1 MGKDSM
7 MLGKGA
13 DGWYILPRILIR
25 SRAAMTRLSQK
36 FAICLSAGLFI
47 MAANVFPAA
56 ADIKD
61 ADRETLNKLIEDYI
75 LANPQVVRD
84 ALVGLAEREAAE
96 RQLQAMS
103 ILHDDAGDP
112 FLGNPDAAM
121 VIYEFS
127 DYNCGYCK
135 RVFQP
140 LQDLIA
146 ADGDIK
152 VVIKEFPILS
162 QTSLLAAQAGIAAQ
176 AQGVFPDFH
185 RAMMTARGAISM
197 DSILDAARTAGAD
210 LDRLQADMNSPAV
223 AAIIERTRMAA
234 TQLEISG
241 TPGLVIGSQVIPGAI
256 SLEQMREIVAA
267 ERASQG

>member
-1 MGKDSM
+1 MIRLFR
-7 MLGKGA
+7 MLA
-13 DGWYILPRILIR
+13 
-25 SRAAMTRLSQK
+25 TRLS
-36 FAICLSAGLFI
+36 AALLI
-47 MAANVFPAA
+47 MAATVFPTA
-56 ADIKD
+56 ADISD
-61 ADRETLNKLIEDYI
+61 VDREELNKMFEAFI
-75 LANPQVVRD
+75 LANPEVVRE

-96 RQLQAMS
+96 RQLQAMA
-103 ILHDDAGDP
+103 ILRDDAGDP
-112 FLGNPDAAM
+112 FLGNPDASM

-146 ADGDIK
+146 SDGDIK

-162 QTSLLAAQAGIAAQ
+162 QSSVLAAQAGIAAQ
-176 AQGVFPDFH
+176 AQDVFPAFH
-185 RAMMTARGAISM
+185 GAMMTARGAISM
-197 DSILDAARTAGAD
+197 DSILDAARSAGAD
-210 LDRLQADMNSPAV
+210 LDRLQADMKSPEV

-256 SLEQMREIVAA
+256 SLEQMRDIIAA
-267 ERASQG
+267 ERASNG

>member
-1 MGKDSM
+1 MT
-7 MLGKGA
+7 LGKAA
-13 DGWYILPRILIR
+13 DGWYILRRIAIR
-25 SRAAMTRLSQK
+25 SHAVTTRLLQK
-36 FAICLSAGLFI
+36 SAACLSAALFI
-47 MAANVFPAA
+47 IMVAVFPAT

-61 ADRETLNKLIEDYI
+61 ADREALNKLFEEYI
-75 LANPQVVRD
+75 LANPEVVRE
-84 ALVGLAEREAAE
+84 ALVGLAERETAE
-96 RQLQAMS
+96 RQRQAMT
-103 ILHDDAGDP
+103 ILRDDAGDP
-112 FLGNPDAAM
+112 FLGNPDATM
-121 VIYEFS
+121 VVYEFS

-146 ADGDIK
+146 SDDDIK
-152 VVIKEFPILS
+152 VVVKEFPILS
-162 QTSLLAAQAGIAAQ
+162 QSSVLAAQAGIAAQ

-185 RAMMTARGAISM
+185 RAMMTARGAISL
-197 DSILDAARTAGAD
+197 DSILEAARSAGAD

-256 SLEQMREIVAA
+256 SLEQMRDIIAA
-267 ERASQG
+267 ERASQS

>member
-1 MGKDSM
+1 
-7 MLGKGA
+7 
-13 DGWYILPRILIR
+13 
-25 SRAAMTRLSQK
+25 MTRLFQK
-36 FAICLSAGLFI
+36 LAICLSAALFTVV
-47 MAANVFPAA
+47 AAIGPAT
-56 ADIKD
+56 ADVKD
-61 ADRETLNKLIEDYI
+61 ADRDAFNKMIEEYI
-75 LANPQVVRD
+75 LANPEVVRD

-103 ILHDDAGDP
+103 ILRQDDGDP
-112 FLGNPDAAM
+112 FLGNPDASM

-146 ADGDIK
+146 SDGDIK
-152 VVIKEFPILS
+152 LVVKEFPILS

-185 RAMMTARGAISM
+185 SAMMTARGAISM
-197 DSILDAARTAGAD
+197 ESILDAARSAGAD

-223 AAIIERTRMAA
+223 AAVIERTRMAA

-256 SLEQMREIVAA
+256 SLEQMRDIIAA
-267 ERASQG
+267 ERASQS